1 MPFFL
6 HPDVLDRGLQE
17 IIDKVSAGNVD
28 LLLIDGYTFGAAYA
42 TVVANEIMAIDL
54 AFIDFALENQ
64 GTGRKLV
71 VAEKAGTISADA
83 TNPDLHVAIVDI
95 TNTKVLAV
103 TDETGDNDLS
113 VGDPKTIPSFGIN
126 MNQPVQ

>member
-1 MPFFL
+1 MAFYL

-28 LLLIDGYTFGAAYA
+28 LLLIKAYTQGVAYA
-42 TVVANEIMAIDL
+42 TVVSNKVMEINLAFGDL
-54 AFIDFALENQ
+54 ALANQ

-71 VAEKAGTISADA
+71 VAEKAGTISVDA
-83 TNPDLHVAIVDI
+83 VSPDLHVAIVDI

-113 VGDPKTIPSFGIN
+113 VGNPKTIPSFGIN
-126 MNQPVQ
+126 MNQPV